1 MSVHWKE
8 LNHHNSRAKPYFAFE
23 NVTFSLKRTSGRPRR
38 VDENF
43 AFLSFPRNVYVIPLF
58 PSKIEQALFPP
69 KFQTKKIT
77 TTYRR
82 GIG

>member
-43 AFLSFPRNVYVIPLF
+43 AFLSFLATCTSFLSF
-58 PSKIEQALFPP
+58 PQIEQALFPP

>member
-23 NVTFSLKRTSGRPRR
+23 NVAFSLKRTSGRPRR

-69 KFQTKKIT
+69 KF
-77 TTYRR
+77 
-82 GIG
+82 